1 MCQDE
6 WLPQES
12 RREEREGRRGRGKG
26 WKEKMTAREIS
37 SSTSQTYIEVHNAIF
52 LHRKIGNLKSLVL
65 HCTTRVQNTL
75 VLLGTRKMGR

>member
-1 MCQDE
+1 M
-6 WLPQES
+6 
-12 RREEREGRRGRGKG
+12 ERKNDC
-26 WKEKMTAREIS
+26 KKIS

-75 VLLGTRKMGR
+75 VLLETRKMGR

>member
-26 WKEKMTAREIS
+26 WKEKMTARKS
-37 SSTSQTYIEVHNAIF
+37 VHLPHKLTLRF
-52 LHRKIGNLKSLVL
+52 TMPFF
-65 HCTTRVQNTL
+65 CT
-75 VLLGTRKMGR
+75 GR